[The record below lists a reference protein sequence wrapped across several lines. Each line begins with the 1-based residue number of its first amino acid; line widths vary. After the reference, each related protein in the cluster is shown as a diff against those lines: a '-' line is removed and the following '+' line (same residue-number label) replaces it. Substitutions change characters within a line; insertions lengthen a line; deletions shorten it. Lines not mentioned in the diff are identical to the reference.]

1 MTPTPLP
8 AQPQR
13 APQLWRTMLQT
24 CVSLVHRNLWPL
36 LTAHAIADAAVFLLH
51 RISHRATNEAAVAFL
66 LGGALS
72 PAAIGNMWWLS
83 VDPQLANFQTGYQ
96 PLTFV
101 FFLLTFPVVVGVKSW
116 AALATILF
124 CQQAGKGEQE
134 DGASV
139 PLWQPLRGIRHGLKS
154 LASMRQQIGSLWGR
168 MFLVELLVAS
178 AVVPLTFASLA
189 VVTIP
194 LTLPLILDLQGA
206 GPAAAVEGVSGM
218 AAVDRSRALLRSIRW
233 QLAIPF
239 VGLVAAR
246 RLLEAAKSTLV
257 NAMPPRFYQELIEI
271 PLVVLVGGTVLS
283 LLVARLQDVLPFVAY
298 TEAASLET
306 CSTAAVDAAQ
316 DGSGAPADEASPA

>member
-1 MTPTPLP
+1 
-8 AQPQR
+8 
-13 APQLWRTMLQT
+13 MLQT

-134 DGASV
+134 DGAS
-139 PLWQPLRGIRHGLKS
+139 
-154 LASMRQQIGSLWGR
+154 IGSLWGR